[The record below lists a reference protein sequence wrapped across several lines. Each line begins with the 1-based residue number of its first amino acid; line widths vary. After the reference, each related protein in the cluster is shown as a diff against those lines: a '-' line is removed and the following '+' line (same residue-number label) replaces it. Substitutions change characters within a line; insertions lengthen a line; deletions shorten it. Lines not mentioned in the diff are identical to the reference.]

1 MFLMPRWFCIKLSL
15 HHVRCSS
22 WGSIWAKFRP
32 QNGPEID
39 SKTLYKTSR
48 NFNRK
53 NDAKRPR
60 SGSQNGSKIALFL
73 RRRGPGFQPSGS
85 WASNLRFDAVW
96 DPFGVDFG
104 SILARFGAVWDRF
117 GSVFGPF
124 WSKFGLIWDRLCIIF
139 GWALHFQFR
148 NKSRKS
154 KKENK
159 NQQQPDMPE
168 EPPTDNLR
176 RASRPTIASSKS

>member
-32 QNGPEID
+32 QNGPEIG
-39 SKTLYKTSR
+39 SKTLYKTNR
-48 NFNRK
+48 NFNRE

-60 SGSQNGSKIALFL
+60 NGSQNGFKIALFL

-85 WASNLRFDAVW
+85 WAPNLRFDAVW

-104 SILARFGAVWDRF
+104 SVLIRFGAVWDRF

-124 WSKFGLIWDRLCIIF
+124 WSKFDRILGPLVHHIRLSSSFPI
-139 GWALHFQFR
+139 QKQNTR
-148 NKSRKS
+148 IKT
-154 KKENK
+154 KKK
-159 NQQQPDMPE
+159 
-168 EPPTDNLR
+168 
-176 RASRPTIASSKS
+176 